1 MQLWGGTMSPVP
13 RGARSVSE
21 LLVFYETWHD
31 CELCGGELSVVI
43 ETRRRKS
50 DGVIFDER
58 VSCLECELDVYS
70 GRKHVSKESPSS
82 VHREAQQ

>member
-1 MQLWGGTMSPVP
+1 MIPDP
-13 RGARSVSE
+13 HGAGSVGE
-21 LLVFYETWHD
+21 PLAFYEKWHD

-43 ETRRRKS
+43 ETRQRKL

-82 VHREAQQ
+82 IHREGQR